1 MRVHF
6 FAAYHNLTGV
16 RTIDLDCQADD
27 TVRAAVDSIMRQ
39 FPVLEP
45 HWLDENGNLQA
56 HLTIILNKVD
66 ANSLP
71 DGLETR
77 IKADDEL
84 DFLPPVGGG

>member
-16 RTIDLDCQADD
+16 RTFNLECRADD
-27 TVRAAVDSIMRQ
+27 TIRTTIDLIMRQ
-39 FPVLEP
+39 FPVLES
-45 HWLDENGNLQA
+45 HWLDDNGILQA
-56 HLTIILNKVD
+56 HLTVILNKVD
-66 ANSLP
+66 VNSLP

-77 IKADDEL
+77 INADDEL